1 MVSAKICHG
10 FSFIYIVMMLIWSL
24 IDADENFTLDGVP
37 SDPLSVVMRDVQ
49 LCYIPPDTFRK
60 NLLANRNLKI

>member
-37 SDPLSVVMRDVQ
+37 FVNCHAWCTIMLYSSW
-49 LCYIPPDTFRK
+49 YI
-60 NLLANRNLKI
+60 